1 MSSTPTFV
9 ILGASLA
16 GAKAA
21 ETLRTEGFEGR
32 VVLLGEEQVRPY
44 ERPPLSKD
52 YLRGEVGWDAAF
64 VHDASFYEKNDIDLR
79 LSTRAT
85 SLDTKDRVVGLASGE
100 VIGYDAVLIA
110 TGAVPRRLEVP
121 GAELQGVHHLRQLDD
136 SDRIREAIRGAGR
149 VVVVGAGWIGC
160 EVAASARQMG
170 AEVAMVATSQVP
182 LGHAIGPQLGEFYR
196 DVHLDHGVEM
206 HLETS
211 IRALRGD
218 GSVGEVELSDG
229 TTLSADV
236 VVAGLGVTPRVE
248 LAESAGLTLDNG
260 VRTTEH
266 LAASAPGVFAAGDV
280 ANAWHPVLHRNV
292 RLEHWSSALNQGP
305 VAARNMLGRPT
316 PYVKIPYFYSD
327 QYDISMEYSGLAIEW
342 DRLVFRGDPKNREFI
357 AFWLKDRRL
366 LAGMNVNVWDVA
378 DPIATLVASGRQLD
392 ADLLTDPDVDL
403 ADLAAKGSSK

>member
-1 MSSTPTFV
+1 V

-52 YLRGEVGWDAAF
+52 YLRGEVGRDAAF

-100 VIGYDAVLIA
+100 AIGYDALLIA

-121 GAELQGVHHLRQLDD
+121 GAELQGVHYLRQLDD

-170 AEVAMVATSQVP
+170 AEVAMVATSRVP

-196 DVHLDHGVEM
+196 DVHVDHGVEM

-211 IRALRGD
+211 IGALQGD
-218 GSVGEVELSDG
+218 GSVSEVELSDG

-327 QYDISMEYSGLAIEW
+327 QYDIGMEYSGLATEW

-403 ADLAAKGSSK
+403 ADLAGKASSK

>member
-1 MSSTPTFV
+1 LSSTPTFV

-52 YLRGEVGWDAAF
+52 YLRGEVGRDAAF

-100 VIGYDAVLIA
+100 AIGYDAVLIA

-260 VRTTEH
+260 VRTTKH

>member
-1 MSSTPTFV
+1 LSSTPTFV

-52 YLRGEVGWDAAF
+52 YLRGEVGRDAAF